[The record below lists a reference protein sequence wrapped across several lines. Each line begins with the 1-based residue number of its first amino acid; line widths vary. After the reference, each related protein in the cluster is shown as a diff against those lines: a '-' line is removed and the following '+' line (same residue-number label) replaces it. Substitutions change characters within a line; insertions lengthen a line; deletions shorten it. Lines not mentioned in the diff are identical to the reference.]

1 MPVDVRYNTRGRYNM
16 FGDLTTQQWARD
28 ALPVIVERAQVPD
41 VIRYEELRSAIS
53 ATTNRQM
60 GRVCNIISTTLYQ
73 LERNELEQRWREGNI
88 PRLANIIIRTNGKP
102 GKWMCEQITGDRNI
116 APSWRTYQT
125 EYINPVFDY
134 QHWDEV
140 LETLTIESIDRN
152 YRIN

>member
-28 ALPVIVERAQVPD
+28 ALPVIVERAKVCD
-41 VIRYEELRSAIS
+41 VIRYGELRSAIG
-53 ATTNRQM
+53 ATTDRKWGN
-60 GRVCNIISTTLYQ
+60 VCNIISTTLYQ
-73 LERNELEQRWREGNI
+73 LEHNELQQQWRRGRI

-116 APSWRTYQT
+116 APSCRTYQT
-125 EYINPVFDY
+125 KYIKPVFDY